1 MTENGTLSTK
11 QRRFLAALLSE
22 PTTRAAAAEAG
33 VSERAAWRW
42 LGEPTFRAELASRQD
57 AVLAAVTSGLA
68 DDAQAARATL
78 RDLMTDPATPPG
90 VRVRCAVAILDAAL
104 RLMELVTLAD
114 RVAALEQRMA
124 TNAPDN
130 PR

>member
-1 MTENGTLSTK
+1 
-11 QRRFLAALLSE
+11 
-22 PTTRAAAAEAG
+22 
-33 VSERAAWRW
+33 
-42 LGEPTFRAELASRQD
+42 
-57 AVLAAVTSGLA
+57 VLAAVTSGLA